1 MYQAVPRLHR
11 LLLLPLLI
19 LAALAVGPVGAVP
32 TAAAPITLVARP
44 AYEGVFRPG
53 SWLPIIVELENM
65 GVDRTVEVRVGA
77 RGGAQYGTVV
87 ELPNRGRKLVTVYV
101 YLTPASRRL
110 TVQLLDAG
118 EELGAKRIQ
127 LPPANPRAR
136 FVAVV
141 ADDAPLGRLPTRL
154 PAGDDLVTATL
165 PPAALPEHSLGLSG
179 FDTLLLTDGVTSEL
193 SVAQRVALTEWVQRG
208 GQVLLAGGPE
218 LQRTL
223 AGLPPA
229 LRPVAITSV
238 EPLAA
243 SALFGASA
251 GEAVPVARL
260 VPSADGGGLA
270 PYAVPLPPPLAD
282 SGMALEQSVGRG
294 VVTVLGLPLSH
305 PAITGWADAPLL
317 WERILRPRA
326 ELPPGF
332 APEALNLDA
341 FVEGNLAASL
351 TSLPAL
357 EFPPLGLLAGLVGAY
372 IVLVGPGTYLVLR
385 RFDRQAL
392 GWIVVPLLTLL
403 FAALTYA
410 VGYRQRGGDL
420 VFNTVT
426 LVEPLDAR
434 GAAARLRSFVGVF
447 SPERRS
453 YTLRTDVADTPVP
466 LLRPLSIQGPWD
478 TGLTGGG
485 FFLQDPAGGVE
496 ARDVEVAQWSMRA
509 FASDVITGDV
519 GLRGRLV
526 IDGDQ
531 LIGEA
536 ENRGAYELLDVTLVQ
551 GDQLVRL
558 GDLKPGEAR
567 RGPLARRQVNQPGM
581 FGPMLPMS
589 YLLYGEEMER
599 LNRPGGQPLSP
610 EVQQRIRIID
620 ALYSYGPPVRGGQP
634 VLLAWAHA
642 PGIQLQ
648 PATVRADAQH
658 TMLLSATPQIALAGA
673 AITLPQGW
681 LAQRIEGNAAA
692 ACFGGMGMGMTP
704 HLEPGVLQLLLPRD
718 LYGFRPTELTLLTSS
733 DGPWSD
739 DLQIELYD
747 WGSASWETQQ
757 LRQRAQ
763 TVAEPE
769 RFLSSHGMLR
779 VRLRSERGLANA
791 GCVYVDA
798 RLRGTM
804 P

>member
-1 MYQAVPRLHR
+1 MSRAVLRLHW
-11 LLLLPLLI
+11 LLLLPLLV
-19 LAALAVGPVGAVP
+19 LAALAGRPVGAVP
-32 TAAAPITLVARP
+32 AAAAPITLVARP
-44 AYEGVFRPG
+44 AYEGIFRPG
-53 SWLPIIVELENM
+53 SWLPIIVELENT
-65 GVDRTVEVRVGA
+65 GVDRTVEVRVAA
-77 RGGAQYGTVV
+77 RSGAQYGTVV

-110 TVQLLDAG
+110 NVQVLHEG
-118 EELGAKRIQ
+118 QELGSQRIE
-127 LPPANPRAR
+127 LPPANPRAHV
-136 FVAVV
+136 VAVV
-141 ADDAPLGRLPTRL
+141 TGDAPPVRLPTSGDLVAPTLRLADL
-154 PAGDDLVTATL
+154 PA
-165 PPAALPEHSLGLSG
+165 HSLGLSG
-179 FDTLLLTDGVTSEL
+179 FDTLLLTDGVTSGL
-193 SVAQRVALTEWVQRG
+193 SAAQRVALTEWVQRG
-208 GQVLLAGGPE
+208 GQLMLAGGPE

-223 AGLPPA
+223 AGLPLA
-229 LRPVAITSV
+229 LRPVAVTND
-238 EPLAA
+238 EPVAA
-243 SALFGASA
+243 SVLFGESASGA
-251 GEAVPVARL
+251 APVPVARL
-260 VPSADGGGLA
+260 APQAGDGAPA
-270 PYAVPLPPPLAD
+270 PYAIPLPPPLAG
-282 SGMALEQSVGRG
+282 SGLALEQSVGRG

-305 PAITGWADAPLL
+305 PAVVGWADMPLL

-332 APEALNLDA
+332 VPEALNLDA

-357 EFPPLGLLAGLVGAY
+357 ELPPLDLLAGLVCAY

-410 VGYRQRGGDL
+410 VGYRQRGGDVVL
-420 VFNTVT
+420 NTVT
-426 LVEPLDAR
+426 LVEPLDER
-434 GAAARLRSFVGVF
+434 GTAARLRSFVGMF

-453 YTLRTDVADTPVP
+453 YTLRSDAADTPAP

-478 TGLTGGG
+478 TSSSDGGL
-485 FFLQDPAGGVE
+485 FLQDLAGGAE
-496 ARDVEVAQWSMRA
+496 ARDVEVVQWSMRA

-519 GLRGRLV
+519 GLRTRLV

-531 LIGEA
+531 LIGEV
-536 ENRGAYELLDVTLVQ
+536 ENRGAYELIDVTLVQ

-558 GDLKPGEAR
+558 GDLAPGEAR
-567 RGPLARRQVNQPGM
+567 RGALTRRQVNQPGM
-581 FGPMLPMS
+581 FGPTLPMS

-599 LNRPGGQPLSP
+599 LSRSGGQPLPP
-610 EVQQRIRIID
+610 ELQQRVRIID
-620 ALYSYGPPVRGGQP
+620 ALYSYGPPVRSGQP
-634 VLLAWAHA
+634 VLIAWAHA
-642 PGIQLQ
+642 PGVQLQ
-648 PATVRADAQH
+648 PETVRADTQQ
-658 TMLLSATPQIALAGA
+658 TMLFSATPQIALAGA
-673 AITLPQGW
+673 ETSLPPGW
-681 LAQRIEGNAAA
+681 LAPRIESDAAA
-692 ACFGGMGMGMTP
+692 ACFGGMGMGLLP
-704 HLEPGVLQLLLPRD
+704 QLEPGVLQLLLPRD
-718 LYGFRPTELTLLTSS
+718 LYGFRPAELTLLTSS
-733 DGPWSD
+733 DGPWPD
-739 DLQIELYD
+739 DLQVELYD

-763 TVAEPE
+763 AVAEPE

>member
-1 MYQAVPRLHR
+1 MSRAVLRLHW
-11 LLLLPLLI
+11 LLLLPLLV
-19 LAALAVGPVGAVP
+19 LAALAGRPVGAVP
-32 TAAAPITLVARP
+32 AAAAPITLVARP
-44 AYEGVFRPG
+44 AYEGIFRPG
-53 SWLPIIVELENM
+53 SWLPIIVELENT
-65 GVDRTVEVRVGA
+65 GVDRTVEVRVAARSGA
-77 RGGAQYGTVV
+77 RYGTVV

-110 TVQLLDAG
+110 NVQVLHEG
-118 EELGAKRIQ
+118 QELGSQRIE
-127 LPPANPRAR
+127 LPPANPRAHV
-136 FVAVV
+136 VAVV
-141 ADDAPLGRLPTRL
+141 TGDAPPVRL
-154 PAGDDLVTATL
+154 PASGDLVAPTL
-165 PPAALPEHSLGLSG
+165 RLADLPAHSLGLSG
-179 FDTLLLTDGVTSEL
+179 FDTLLLTDGVTSGL
-193 SVAQRVALTEWVQRG
+193 SAAQRVALTEWVQRG
-208 GQVLLAGGPE
+208 GQLMLAGGPE

-223 AGLPPA
+223 AGLPLA
-229 LRPVAITSV
+229 LRPVAVTND
-238 EPLAA
+238 EPVAA
-243 SALFGASA
+243 SVLFGESASGA
-251 GEAVPVARL
+251 APVPVARL
-260 VPSADGGGLA
+260 APQAGDGAPA
-270 PYAVPLPPPLAD
+270 PYAIPLPPPLAG
-282 SGMALEQSVGRG
+282 SGLALEQSVGRG

-305 PAITGWADAPLL
+305 PAVVGWADMPLL

-332 APEALNLDA
+332 VPEALNLDA

-357 EFPPLGLLAGLVGAY
+357 ELPPLDLLAGLVCAY

-410 VGYRQRGGDL
+410 VGYRQRGGDVVL
-420 VFNTVT
+420 NTVT
-426 LVEPLDAR
+426 LVEPLDER
-434 GAAARLRSFVGVF
+434 GTAARLRSFVGMF

-453 YTLRTDVADTPVP
+453 YTLRSDAADTPAP

-478 TGLTGGG
+478 TSSSDGGL
-485 FFLQDPAGGVE
+485 FLQDLAGGAE

-519 GLRGRLV
+519 GLRARLV

-531 LIGEA
+531 LIGEV
-536 ENRGAYELLDVTLVQ
+536 ENRGAYELIDVTLVQ

-558 GDLKPGEAR
+558 GDLAPGEAR
-567 RGPLARRQVNQPGM
+567 RGALTHRQVNQPGM
-581 FGPMLPMS
+581 FGPTLPMS

-599 LNRPGGQPLSP
+599 LSRSGGQPLPP
-610 EVQQRIRIID
+610 ELQQRVRIID
-620 ALYSYGPPVRGGQP
+620 ALYSYEPPVRSGQP
-634 VLLAWAHA
+634 VLIAWAHA
-642 PGIQLQ
+642 PGVQLQ
-648 PATVRADAQH
+648 PETVRADTQQ
-658 TMLLSATPQIALAGA
+658 TMLFSATPQIALAGA
-673 AITLPQGW
+673 ETSLPPGW
-681 LAQRIEGNAAA
+681 LAPRIESDTAA
-692 ACFGGMGMGMTP
+692 ACFGGMGMGLLP
-704 HLEPGVLQLLLPRD
+704 QLEPGVLQLLLPRD
-718 LYGFRPTELTLLTSS
+718 LYGFRPAELTLLTSS
-733 DGPWSD
+733 DGPWPD
-739 DLQIELYD
+739 DLQVELYD

-763 TVAEPE
+763 AVAEPE